1 LGQSG
6 LILHPIPGVT
16 GAIML
21 VLTRKIGEEIVI
33 SDNIRIMVVAIK
45 GDKVR
50 IGINAPIDVVVD
62 RQEVHD
68 KRRNAL
74 SDVSAVMSTTI
85 LSEDLPLT
93 GVVEGAAPIM
103 GTEMDILLEGASN
116 AFLIVE
122 KDSRG
127 L

>member
-1 LGQSG
+1 
-6 LILHPIPGVT
+6 
-16 GAIML
+16 ML